1 MTTISRGTIPTDYF
15 KPFIH
20 MIHPNSNIHIYK
32 NLVEIVVLVH
42 GKMGHNF
49 LTQPEPLFF
58 TRSKNGLTRD
68 LTRVF

>member
-42 GKMGHNF
+42 GKTGQDF
-49 LTQPEPLFF
+49 LTRL
-58 TRSKNGLTRD
+58 KKYLTRIPFF
-68 LTRVF
+68 LHEAKTG